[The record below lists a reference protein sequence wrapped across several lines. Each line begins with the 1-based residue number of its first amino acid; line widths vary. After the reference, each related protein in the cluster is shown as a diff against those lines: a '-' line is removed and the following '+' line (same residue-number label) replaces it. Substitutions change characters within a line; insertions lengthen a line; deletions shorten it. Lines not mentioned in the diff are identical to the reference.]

1 VAERLR
7 NAKFK
12 PDETEEGKPTRQ
24 RWRISDPPVTVDFLI
39 EPETGAEADAGRLF
53 PLTKDLSA
61 IIAPGLHLAFRNN
74 RKITLKGK
82 TIVGEAAERE
92 ICVCGAGAFVV
103 LKALAFHIRGEN
115 KDAYDLFYLLRNY
128 GRGVSDVATELR
140 PLLTDASAARAMDY
154 LRTDFQ
160 ASHCVGQMRTAE
172 FLYGRLDP
180 ATQADAAGFV
190 RQLFTEWIPALGDV
204 EASLKSGARAADVGC
219 GHGCSTT
226 ILARAF
232 PNSEFV
238 GYDVHRPSIERARGA
253 AKRLSLPNVH
263 FEVATAKDYPGHD
276 YDLVTFFDCLHDMGD
291 PAGVAAHFHR
301 TLHKD
306 GTWMTVE
313 PLAGN
318 TLAENL
324 NPVGRLYY
332 AFSAM
337 VCTPASRSQEV
348 GLSLGAQAGEA
359 RLREV
364 VCKGGGFTRFRRA
377 TETPFNLIL
386 EARH

>member
-1 VAERLR
+1 MPEKPTTAAGYAPGQVARVKATCLYIATKLGDVMPELVVVGGLVPSLLIDQEHLAENVTAHVGTMDLDLGLAFALVGEQRYQEVAERLR

-53 PLTKDLSA
+53 PLTKDLAA

-74 RKITLKGK
+74 RKITLKGR

-154 LRTDFQ
+154 LRTDFR
-160 ASHCVGQMRTAE
+160 ASDCVGPMRTAE

-190 RQLFTEWIPALGDV
+190 RQLFTE
-204 EASLKSGARAADVGC
+204 C
-219 GHGCSTT
+219 
-226 ILARAF
+226 
-232 PNSEFV
+232 
-238 GYDVHRPSIERARGA
+238 
-253 AKRLSLPNVH
+253 RL
-263 FEVATAKDYPGHD
+263 
-276 YDLVTFFDCLHDMGD
+276 
-291 PAGVAAHFHR
+291 
-301 TLHKD
+301 
-306 GTWMTVE
+306 
-313 PLAGN
+313 
-318 TLAENL
+318 
-324 NPVGRLYY
+324 
-332 AFSAM
+332 
-337 VCTPASRSQEV
+337 
-348 GLSLGAQAGEA
+348 
-359 RLREV
+359 
-364 VCKGGGFTRFRRA
+364 
-377 TETPFNLIL
+377 
-386 EARH
+386 